1 MWGGISAGVTFTTVA
16 AKGVKIQQ
24 IGRLKPVNK
33 PGNGYQG
40 IKYQVRKANGK
51 LTTKSFE
58 LHSPHSGGPHNIW
71 HWQQNTW
78 NPRTGKITGS
88 SIHWTLFGRRF

>member
-40 IKYQVRKANGK
+40 VQYINRRGS
-51 LTTKSFE
+51 LKSFE
-58 LHSPHSGGPHNIW
+58 LHSPHKGGPHQQW

-78 NPRTGKITGS
+78 NPKTGKITGR